1 MAGVGQT
8 AANYGMFKTVWS
20 NRLVNATKRHEGQW
34 NEMEEITGNTDQYR
48 FFLKLV
54 GTTSLG
60 NLPEGANFKPPKQAI
75 TIQPFVGYKQFACS
89 IQITDVL
96 KALAKGDRGS
106 LQAATKMTV
115 NDAVQQSMRYRE
127 GAHYL
132 DGTGIVALLGPT
144 PTAASTNMPVTQFN
158 GGSGGASPSANVAI
172 PFGSQA
178 QFDRGA
184 LTPMIWGNAD
194 YDILSPTGVYRG
206 TVTVTDEADPT
217 FLGTTPHYSEG
228 NFTIAAPGLPAGVT
242 VGDLVVWSGSFGTMY
257 DGLDNLLDNDISGT
271 FQGITFTSPFTRK
284 YISTVLSN
292 GGVPRAITQGLFIE
306 ALQGIF
312 QKTGNSGDENY
323 AANMTS
329 ANLQVLAN
337 PTMAEPIVGIY
348 QVTSTAANSAGAM
361 GTNGAYRLMTGDKKM
376 GNGTLTIATPFGDV
390 TIKLKNNCPEGRLFF
405 VPYDQLKIVMSR
417 RLDWRAGVDGV
428 FSPSQIG
435 TVNTAQLLEVCQP
448 IVEDRRHGAKILDI
462 ATTSFNSGG

>member
-1 MAGVGQT
+1 MSVGQT
-8 AANYGMFKTVWS
+8 AANFGMFKTVWS
-20 NRLVNATKRHEGQW
+20 NRLVEATKRHEGQW
-34 NEMEEITGNTDQYR
+34 NEMGEVPGNTDQYR
-48 FFLKLV
+48 FFLKLL

-132 DGTGIVALLGPT
+132 DGTGIVALIGPS
-144 PTAASTNMPVTQFN
+144 PSAASTTMPVTQFN
-158 GGSGGASPSANVAI
+158 GGTGGSGPVNVNI
-172 PFGSQA
+172 SFGSQA
-178 QFDRGA
+178 QWDRGG

-194 YDILSPTGVYRG
+194 YDIYSPTGTYRG
-206 TVTVTDEADPT
+206 TVTVTDENDPT
-217 FLGTTPHYSEG
+217 STGSPAYSLGSY
-228 NFTIAAPGLPAGVT
+228 TIASPGLPAGVT
-242 VGDLVVWSGSFGTMY
+242 AGDLIVWAGSFGTMY
-257 DGLDNLLDNDISGT
+257 DGLDNLLDNDVSGT
-271 FQGITFTSPFTRK
+271 FQGVPFTSPYTKK
-284 YISTVLSN
+284 YVSTVLSN
-292 GGVPRAITQGLFIE
+292 GGVPRVLTQFLFIE

-323 AANMTS
+323 AADMTS
-329 ANLQVLAN
+329 RNLQVIAN
-337 PTMAEPIVGIY
+337 PTMAQAVVGIY
-348 QVTSTAANSAGAM
+348 QVTSTAANSSGGL
-361 GTNGAYRLMTGDKKM
+361 GTNGAYRLMGGDKKL
-376 GNGTLTIATPFGDV
+376 GNGSLTIATPFGDV
-390 TIKLKNNCPEGRLFF
+390 TLKLKNNCPEGRIYF
-405 VPYDQLKIVMSR
+405 VPYDQLKVVMSR
-417 RLDWRAGVDGV
+417 RLDWRPGIDGV

-462 ATTSFNSGG
+462 ATISLNSGN